1 MARQGHLKLGAFF
14 HPTGHHV
21 AAWLHPKSQ
30 IDAGTNF
37 RHYVEL
43 AQLAERGKFDFM
55 FLADLLA
62 FWDGPVSAVRRWP
75 QYACYF
81 DPLTLLPALA
91 AMTKHLGLVA
101 TASTSYNEP
110 FHVARRFASLD
121 LISGGRSGWNLVT
134 SANAAEPFNFSQ
146 KQLMPHAERYKRGRE
161 FYDVVTGLWDSWE
174 PDAFVRDR
182 ATSTYFDQEKLHP
195 LNHEGKYYSVR
206 GPLHVGPSPQG
217 RPVIVVAAASAE
229 GVEVAGEIAE
239 VVFAHQL
246 ELERAKQAH
255 KTLKDKAAS
264 FGRPPEAINLMPGV
278 NPIIGSSVQE
288 AQDKFDFL
296 RTKIHPDVG
305 RAVLS
310 VALGGFDVSDFPLD
324 EELPSAVDSFV
335 TDGSPSTL
343 KLVVR
348 MAREQKLTVRQLYEQ
363 FAGARGQRTVIG
375 TPSMVADVMQEWFE
389 SYGVDGFLVQP
400 AYLPGGLQEF
410 VEQVTPELVRRGLF
424 RSEYD
429 ATTLRGNLGL
439 AIPANRYVA
448 GRAKVC

>member
-1 MARQGHLKLGAFF
+1 MSRQGHLKLGAFF

-21 AAWLHPKSQ
+21 AAWLHPQAQ

-55 FLADLLA
+55 FLADSLA
-62 FWDGPVSAVRRWP
+62 FWDGPVAAVRRWP

-91 AMTKHLGLVA
+91 AVTSHLGLVA

-110 FHVARRFASLD
+110 FHVARRFASLE
-121 LISGGRSGWNLVT
+121 LISGGRSGWNVVT
-134 SANAAEPFNFSQ
+134 SANAAEPYNFNQ
-146 KQLMPHAERYKRGRE
+146 TQLLPHAERYTRGRE

-182 ATSTYFDQEKLHP
+182 ATSIYFDQDKLHS
-195 LNHEGKYYSVR
+195 LNHTGKYYAVR

-217 RPVIVVAAASAE
+217 RPVIVVAAASSE

-246 ELERAKQAH
+246 ELTRAQQAH
-255 KTLKDKAAS
+255 KALKEKAAF
-264 FGRPPEAINLMPGV
+264 FGRSPEAINLMPGI
-278 NPIIGSSVQE
+278 NPIIGSSLQE
-288 AQDKFDFL
+288 AQDKFDAL
-296 RTKIHPDVG
+296 RSKIHPDVG

-310 VALGGFDVSDFPLD
+310 VALGGFDVSDFALD

-335 TDGSPSTL
+335 TEGSPSTL

-363 FAGARGQRTVIG
+363 FAGARGQRTVLG
-375 TPSMVADVMQEWFE
+375 TSSMIADEMQEWFE
-389 SYGVDGFLVQP
+389 AYGVDGFLVQP
-400 AYLPGGLQEF
+400 AYLPGGLHEF
-410 VEQVTPELVRRGLF
+410 VEHVMPELVRRGLF
-424 RSEYD
+424 RAEYD
-429 ATTLRGNLGL
+429 ANTLRGNLGL
-439 AIPANRYVA
+439 KIPTNRYVA
-448 GRAKVC
+448 RRAKN